1 MKIVEKGMG
10 KKIYMR
16 RTGGSFMMRM
26 RFLQFI
32 CTQMNS

>member
-1 MKIVEKGMG
+1 MKIVEKRMG
-10 KKIYMR
+10 KKIYLR
-16 RTGGSFMMRM
+16 RRRGSFMMRM